1 MVRVGVIGCGYWG
14 PNLIRN
20 LSQLPESEVV
30 GCADLKEKRLAH
42 MKNLYPEVNT
52 THDDKDLI
60 SADDIDAIVIATPPA
75 THFKIAMRALKA
87 GKHVFVEKPL
97 ATSSADCETLV
108 ATAKKND
115 LTLMVGHTFL
125 YTAAVNKIKELIESG
140 ELGDILYINT
150 TRVNL
155 GIFQENIN
163 VVWDLA
169 PHDVSIL
176 NYVLDSMPEGV
187 GAHGHSYIRKN
198 VEDVAFLYFKY
209 PGSIMA
215 HAHVSW
221 LDPNKIRKTTV
232 VGSKK
237 MLVYDDISSL
247 EKIRIYDK
255 GVTVL
260 PHYDTFGEFQLSYRF
275 GDIFV
280 PKLDDSEPLKVECQH
295 FIDCV
300 RGGIAPRSSGEHGL
314 EVVRVIE
321 AANESLVNSGAMV
334 PLHSGAVS
342 SSARKRGASKSK
354 KKKKR

>member
-1 MVRVGVIGCGYWG
+1 VLRVGVVGCGYWG

-20 LSQLPESEVV
+20 FNQLRDSEVIA
-30 GCADLKEKRLAH
+30 CADLAEGRLAH
-42 MKNLYPEVNT
+42 MKSLYPQVKT
-52 THDDKDLI
+52 TRDYGDLVT
-60 SADDIDAIVIATPPA
+60 SRDIDAIVVATPPT
-75 THFKIAMRALKA
+75 THVEVALRALDA

-97 ATSSADCETLV
+97 ATSGADCE
-108 ATAKKND
+108 AMIAKAKEKGRV
-115 LTLMVGHTFL
+115 LMVGHTFL
-125 YTAAVNKIKELIESG
+125 YTAAVNKIKELIKSG
-140 ELGDILYINT
+140 ELGDILYVNT

-155 GIFQENIN
+155 GIFQEDIN

-176 NYVLDSMPEGV
+176 NYILDRHPQEV
-187 GAHGHSYIRKN
+187 AAHGHSYIRQN
-198 VEDVAFLYFKY
+198 VEDIAYLHLKY

-215 HAHVSW
+215 HVHVSW
-221 LDPNKIRKTTV
+221 LNPNKIRETTV

-275 GDIFV
+275 GDIFI
-280 PKLDDSEPLKVECQH
+280 PKLDDSEPLKVACQH
-295 FIDCV
+295 FVDCTKTGV
-300 RGGIAPRSSGEHGL
+300 EPRSSGQHGL

-321 AANESLVNSGAMV
+321 AANNSLA
-334 PLHSGAVS
+334 HSGAVVAIDNNLQTSAPRRS
-342 SSARKRGASKSK
+342 SPAPKRK
-354 KKKKR
+354 